1 MKIWKYPLGVVGF
14 FQALAL
20 VLYCSLVA
28 LMLSQGENWFKKV
41 PEYFGPFIFLMVFT
55 TSALI
60 SAIIILGYPIIL
72 FWHKKQTKEAIKL
85 ILYTAGWLLVLVI
98 SAITIIVTQN

>member
-1 MKIWKYPLGVVGF
+1 MEKRKLPLWLIGF
-14 FQALAL
+14 FQAFGL

-28 LMLSQGENWFKKV
+28 LMLSQGESWFKKV

-60 SAIIILGYPIIL
+60 SAIITLGYPIIL
-72 FWHKKQTKEAIKL
+72 FWHKKQKKQAIKL
-85 ILYTAGWLLVLVI
+85 ILYTAVWLLVLVI
-98 SAITIIVTQN
+98 SSITIIVTQN